1 MIHTLT
7 FIRFLFPFLL
17 LLAFFC
23 LYKKEYRC
31 MKSFMWRM
39 VVFDSARKF
48 YVSIMMLTLIFIN
61 WCCCMTDPN
70 LAVGLSSI
78 LTLALLNRRIADGTL
93 HILHK
98 RKRFWFITL
107 LIAMVW
113 YVSLPIVPS
122 CASFGLSVPSSS
134 GVLFVSDKQTS
145 CPFSDGVGITG
156 EQREGKRA
164 VVLSVFRTPLWL
176 PPGTIVCSPTNGK
189 SSERGVRT
197 LPVSPLVVAEGLT

>member
-78 LTLALLNRRIADGTL
+78 LTRALLNRRIADGTL

-107 LIAMVW
+107 LIAMVC
-113 YVSLPIVPS
+113 YATPYMNSVFQLFFLLSVAAVFYPS
-122 CASFGLSVPSSS
+122 ERVLQQKSVLEDCASF
-134 GVLFVSDKQTS
+134 
-145 CPFSDGVGITG
+145 
-156 EQREGKRA
+156 
-164 VVLSVFRTPLWL
+164 
-176 PPGTIVCSPTNGK
+176 K
-189 SSERGVRT
+189 SQVEWIMKNYY
-197 LPVSPLVVAEGLT
+197 